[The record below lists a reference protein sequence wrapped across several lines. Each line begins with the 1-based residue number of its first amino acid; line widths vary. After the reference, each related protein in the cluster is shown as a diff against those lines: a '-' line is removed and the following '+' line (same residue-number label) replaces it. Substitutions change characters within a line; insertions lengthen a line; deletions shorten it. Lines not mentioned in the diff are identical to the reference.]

1 MENSFKYWLYLHIAA
16 GFLALVVAPVAMVV
30 KKGGNA
36 HRLWGKIFFWSMT
49 VVAISA
55 LVMTFIKS
63 TVFLALVAVFSFY
76 LAASGYRALY
86 RKKINSMAD
95 VKLVDWILVSV
106 SGLFSLVLIG
116 FGLLLLS
123 KNVSEPFGYIS
134 IVFGFIG
141 SRSVYTDIKSF
152 TMAGYHIKNWLFHHM
167 SGMVG
172 AYIATV
178 SAFSAVNMQF
188 LPAVISWLWPTFVG
202 TPLLI
207 FWIRKYKQKKIPKE
221 S

>member
-1 MENSFKYWLYLHIAA
+1 MENSFNYWLYLHIAA

-30 KKGGNA
+30 KKGGKA

-55 LVMTFIKS
+55 LVLTYIKS
-63 TVFLALVAVFSFY
+63 NIFLALVAVFSFY
-76 LAASGYRALY
+76 LSASGYRALY
-86 RKKINSMAD
+86 RKKINGISD
-95 VKLVDWILVSV
+95 VKLIDWILVTV
-106 SGLFSLVLIG
+106 SGLFSLGLIG
-116 FGLLLLS
+116 FGILILS
-123 KNVSEPFGYIS
+123 KNIAEPFGYIS
-134 IVFGFIG
+134 MVFGFIG
-141 SRSVYTDIKSF
+141 SRSVYIDIKSF
-152 TMAGYHIKNWLFHHM
+152 TIAGYHIKNWLFHHM

-188 LPAVISWLWPTFVG
+188 LPTVISWLWPTFVG

-207 FWIRKYKQKKIPKE
+207 FWIRKYRQKMSLKV